1 MPKQALHSGNEVY
14 KVRKSTS
21 MKSSEIRQK
30 FLNFFDSKDH
40 KIVDSA
46 PIVIKNDPTLMFTNA
61 GMNQFKDIFLENE
74 SADYPR
80 IADTQKCLRVSGK
93 HNDLEEVGVDTYH
106 HTMFEMLGNWSFGNY
121 YKKEAISWAWELLT
135 DVYGIDKDRIF
146 VTVFAGDKQ
155 DGLEFD
161 QEAYDIWKDLVD
173 EDRIIGGDKKD
184 NFWEMGDV
192 GPCGPASEI
201 HVDTR
206 SDEDR
211 KKVDGKTLVNQD
223 HPEVIEIW
231 NLVFMEM
238 QRKASGEL
246 VSLSHKHI
254 DTGMGLERL
263 AMVLQGKQSTYDTD
277 IFQALIG
284 YIEKVTGK
292 KYSGST
298 SKQDVAIRV
307 MADHIRAVSFAIADG
322 QMPSNTGAG
331 YVLRR
336 ILRRAVRYAYSFLDV
351 RESILQGLAST
362 LIQEMGGFFTQL
374 KSDRKIIEQVIHEE
388 EESFL
393 KTLSKGIERIDE
405 IIEKTE
411 RREISGKVVFELY
424 DTFGFPADLTALILA
439 EHDKHYNHEEFIE
452 ELEAQKS
459 RSRQDA
465 ATDKEDWVVLK
476 KETGPTEFKGYD
488 RTEIDVEL
496 VRYRKVSQKGKDLFQ
511 LVFDQ
516 TPFYPEGGGQVGDK
530 GVLIQGDEKL
540 PIINTQRENNLIVH
554 TTKKSPEGLNR
565 EFRAIVAKEKRALTA
580 NNHSATHLLHHAL
593 RHVLGTHV
601 EQRGSLV
608 ESDYLRFDFSHFTKV
623 GDEEIRAIE
632 KQVNEMIRKN
642 INLEEFRAIPMD
654 EAKTMGALALFG
666 EKYGDKVRVIK
677 FGDSIELCGGTHVQG
692 TGQIGFFKIISE
704 GSVAAGIRR
713 VEAITAEA
721 AEKFI
726 FEQVDTLNEIKSM
739 LKSPAKPIKSVQSL
753 IEEQHKLSREIE
765 ALKREQ
771 SGNVKDNLI
780 KSAEL
785 IDGVNFIAQK
795 VDLDAGQIKD
805 LAFQLRNEVSPLF
818 MVLASD
824 QNSKATLS
832 VALSDDLSDR
842 YNSNKIVKELASF
855 IKGGGGGQAF
865 FATAGGKNP
874 AGIDEALTRARQLLS
889 ES

>member
-1 MPKQALHSGNEVY
+1 VY
-14 KVRKSTS
+14 KVRKSKS

-30 FLNFFDSKDH
+30 FLNFFESKDH

-61 GMNQFKDIFLENE
+61 GMNQFKDVFLENE
-74 SADYPR
+74 KADYPR

-121 YKKEAISWAWELLT
+121 YKKESIKWAWELLT
-135 DVYGIDKDRIF
+135 DVYGIDKDRIY
-146 VTVFAGDKQ
+146 VTVFSGDKL
-155 DGLEFD
+155 DGLDYD
-161 QEAYDIWKDLVD
+161 QEAYEIWKELVD

-246 VSLSHKHI
+246 IPLSHKHI

-277 IFQALIG
+277 IFQTLIAH
-284 YIEKVTGK
+284 IEKVTGK
-292 KYSGST
+292 EYTNSS
-298 SKQDVAIRV
+298 SKQDIAIRV
-307 MADHIRAVSFAIADG
+307 MSDHIRAVAFAIADG

-351 RESILQGLAST
+351 REPILQGLATVLVS
-362 LIQEMGGFFTQL
+362 EMGGFFTQL
-374 KSDRKIIEQVIHEE
+374 KSDQKIIEQVIHEE

-405 IIEKTE
+405 ILSKTE
-411 RREISGKVVFELY
+411 GREVSGKVVFELY

-439 EHDKHYNHEEFIE
+439 EHDKHYNHQEFIQ
-452 ELEAQKS
+452 ELEAQKN

-476 KETGPTEFKGYD
+476 KDVGPTVFKGYD
-488 RTEIDVEL
+488 STEMDVEL

-554 TTKKSPEGLNR
+554 TTNKSPEPLSPK
-565 EFRAIVAKEKRALTA
+565 FRAVVGKNKRELTA

-593 RHVLGTHV
+593 RNVLGTHV

-608 ESDYLRFDFSHFTKV
+608 ESDHLRFDFSHFAKV
-623 GDEEIRAIE
+623 SDEEIRQIE
-632 KQVNEMIRKN
+632 RQVNENIRRN
-642 INLEEFRAIPMD
+642 ISLEEFRAIPMS
-654 EAKTMGALALFG
+654 EAQSMGALALFG

-677 FGDSIELCGGTHVQG
+677 FGDSIELCGGTHVSG
-692 TGQIGFFKIISE
+692 TGKIGFFKIVSE

-713 VEAITAEA
+713 VEAITAEG
-721 AEKFI
+721 AEKYI
-726 FEQVDTLNEIKSM
+726 YEQVDTLNQIKSM
-739 LKSPAKPIKSVQSL
+739 LKSPANPSKSIQALLDEQQKLSKEIELLKKEKAGNIKESLVQS
-753 IEEQHKLSREIE
+753 
-765 ALKREQ
+765 
-771 SGNVKDNLI
+771 
-780 KSAEL
+780 AEV
-785 IDGVNFIAQK
+785 IDGVNFIAQE
-795 VDLDAGQIKD
+795 VELDAGQIKD
-805 LAFQLRNEVSPLF
+805 LAFQLRNELSPLF
-818 MVLASD
+818 MVLASA
-824 QNSKATLS
+824 QNNKATLS

-842 YNSNKIVKELASF
+842 YNSNTIVKELSSF

-874 AGIDEALTRARQLLS
+874 EGIPEALSRAKEILG
-889 ES
+889 EG

>member
-1 MPKQALHSGNEVY
+1 
-14 KVRKSTS
+14 

-30 FLNFFDSKDH
+30 FLNFFESKNH

-74 SADYPR
+74 KANYPR
-80 IADTQKCLRVSGK
+80 VADTQKCLRVSGK

-121 YKKEAISWAWELLT
+121 YKKESITWAWELLT
-135 DVYGIDKDRIF
+135 QIYGIDKNRIY
-146 VTVFAGDKQ
+146 VTVFSGDKQ
-155 DGLEFD
+155 DGLDYD
-161 QEAYDIWKDLVD
+161 QEAYEIWKDLIA

-206 SDEDR
+206 SDQDR
-211 KKVDGKTLVNQD
+211 EKVDGKTLVNQD

-246 VSLSHKHI
+246 IGLSHKHI

-277 IFQALIG
+277 IFQALIKH
-284 YIEKVTGK
+284 IEEATGK
-292 KYSGST
+292 KYTGGNA
-298 SKQDVAIRV
+298 KQDVAIRV
-307 MADHIRAVSFAIADG
+307 MSDHIRAVSFAIADG

-336 ILRRAVRYAYSFLDV
+336 ILRRAVRYAYSFLDAKEPV
-351 RESILQGLAST
+351 LQGLAT
-362 LIQEMGGFFTQL
+362 VLIEEMGGFFTQI
-374 KSDRKIIEQVIHEE
+374 KSDQKIIEQVIHEE
-388 EESFL
+388 EVSFL
-393 KTLSKGIERIDE
+393 KTLAKGIDRIEE
-405 IIEKTE
+405 IIAKTQG
-411 RREISGKVVFELY
+411 REISGKVVFELY

-439 EHDKHYNHEEFIE
+439 EHQKHYNHEEFLK
-452 ELEAQKS
+452 ELEAQKN

-476 KETGPTEFKGYD
+476 KEKGNTEFKGYD
-488 RTEIDVEL
+488 HTEMDVEL

-511 LVFDQ
+511 LVFNQ

-530 GVLIQGDEKL
+530 GVLIQGNEKL

-554 TTKKSPEGLNR
+554 TSKKSPEGLEP
-565 EFRAIVAKEKRALTA
+565 EFRAIVAREERKLTA

-593 RHVLGTHV
+593 RNVLGKHV

-608 ESDYLRFDFSHFTKV
+608 ESGYLRFDFSHFTKV
-623 GDEEIRAIE
+623 NDEEIREIE

-642 INLEEFRAIPMD
+642 INLEEFRAIPME
-654 EAKTMGALALFG
+654 EAQSMGAMALFG
-666 EKYGDKVRVIK
+666 EKYGDEVRVIK
-677 FGDSIELCGGTHVQG
+677 FGDSIELCGGTHVKG

-713 VEAITAEA
+713 VEAITANA
-721 AEKFI
+721 AEKFVY
-726 FEQVDTLNEIKSM
+726 EQVDTLNEIKSM
-739 LKSPAKPIKSVQSL
+739 LKSPAKPTKSVQAL
-753 IEEQHKLSREIE
+753 IQEQQKLSKEIE
-765 ALKREQ
+765 SLKKEKA
-771 SGNVKDNLI
+771 GGVKDNLV
-780 KSAEL
+780 KSAEV
-785 IDGVNFIAQK
+785 INGINFIAQK
-795 VDLDAGQIKD
+795 VELDAAQIKD
-805 LAFQLRNEVSPLF
+805 LAFQLRNELSPLF

-824 QNSKATLS
+824 QNSKATVS

-842 YNSNKIVKELASF
+842 YNSNTIVKELASF

-874 AGIDEALTRARQLLS
+874 DGIPKALSRAKEILS

>member
-1 MPKQALHSGNEVY
+1 VY
-14 KVRKSTS
+14 KVRKYTS
-21 MKSSEIRQK
+21 MKSSELRQK
-30 FLNFFDSKDH
+30 FLNFFESKDH

-46 PIVIKNDPTLMFTNA
+46 PIVIKTDPTLMFTNA

-74 SADYPR
+74 KAQYSR
-80 IADTQKCLRVSGK
+80 VADTQKCLRVSGK

-121 YKKEAISWAWELLT
+121 YKKEAINWAWELLT
-135 DVYGIDKDRIF
+135 DVYGIDINRIY
-146 VTVFAGDKQ
+146 VTVFSGDEK
-155 DGLEFD
+155 DGLD
-161 QEAYDIWKDLVD
+161 YDREAHEIWKELLA

-184 NFWEMGDV
+184 NFWEMGDI

-211 KKVDGKTLVNQD
+211 ESVDGRTLVNQD

-246 VSLSHKHI
+246 SSLSHKHI

-277 IFQALIG
+277 IFQALIRH
-284 YIEKVTGK
+284 IEKVTGIE
-292 KYSGST
+292 YTGGST
-298 SKQDVAIRV
+298 KRDVAIRV
-307 MADHIRAVSFAIADG
+307 MSDHIRAVSFAIADG

-351 RESILQGLAST
+351 KEPVLQGLAT
-362 LIQEMGGFFTQL
+362 VLINEMGGFFTEL
-374 KSDRKIIEQVIHEE
+374 KSDQKIIEQVIHEE

-393 KTLSKGIERIDE
+393 KTLAKGIERIDE
-405 IIEKTE
+405 ILAKTTE
-411 RREISGKVVFELY
+411 REISGKVVFELY

-439 EHDKHYNHEEFIE
+439 ENDKHYNHEEFIK

-459 RSRQDA
+459 RSRKDA
-465 ATDKEDWVVLK
+465 ETDKEDWVVIN
-476 KETGPTEFKGYD
+476 KESGPTVFKGYD
-488 RTEIDVEL
+488 RTEMDVEL
-496 VRYRKVSQKGKDLFQ
+496 VRYRRISQKGKDLFQ

-530 GVLIQGDEKL
+530 GVLVQGDVKL
-540 PIINTQRENNLIVH
+540 PIVNTQRENKLIVH
-554 TTKKSPEGLNR
+554 TTKKSPEGLSPT
-565 EFRAIVAKEKRALTA
+565 FRAIVAREKRKLTA

-593 RHVLGTHV
+593 RQVLGTHV

-623 GDEEIRAIE
+623 SDEEIREVE
-632 KQVNEMIRKN
+632 KQVNEMIRQN
-642 INLEEFRAIPMD
+642 IDLGEFRSIPME
-654 EAKTMGALALFG
+654 EAQSMGALALFG

-677 FGDSIELCGGTHVQG
+677 FGDSIELCGGTHVKG

-713 VEAITAEA
+713 VEAISAEA

-726 FEQVDTLNEIKSM
+726 YEQVDTLNEIKTI
-739 LKSPAKPIKSVQSL
+739 LKSPIKPTKSLQSL
-753 IEEQHKLSREIE
+753 IQEQQKLNREIE
-765 ALKREQ
+765 SLKKEKA
-771 SGNVKDNLI
+771 GNVKGNLVNSSEVI
-780 KSAEL
+780 ND
-785 IDGVNFIAQK
+785 INFIAQK
-795 VDLDAGQIKD
+795 VELDAAQIKD
-805 LAFQLRNEVSPLF
+805 LAFQLRNELAPLF

-824 QNSKATLS
+824 QNNKATVS

-842 YNSNKIVKELASF
+842 YNSNTIVKELASF

-874 AGIDEALTRARQLLS
+874 DGIPEALSRAKDILS
-889 ES
+889 QG